1 MLGRGLKQVGTYRVP
16 VSLDLL
22 QAHTGQ
28 VKYTLPLAHLAE
40 GPNDTDP
47 PDYGSIGSGPQS
59 TADNGYPKGVIE
71 ATVSPFPAS
80 RFPPFPPQGGLG
92 GFFPQASE
100 VSKSKQDTHPPLP

>member
-1 MLGRGLKQVGTYRVP
+1 MHRYLTTLQSTKALRQP
-16 VSLDLL
+16 SLDLL

-59 TADNGYPKGVIE
+59 TA
-71 ATVSPFPAS
+71 TVAHKV
-80 RFPPFPPQGGLG
+80 
-92 GFFPQASE
+92 PQASE
-100 VSKSKQDTHPPLP
+100 VSKSKQETHPPLP